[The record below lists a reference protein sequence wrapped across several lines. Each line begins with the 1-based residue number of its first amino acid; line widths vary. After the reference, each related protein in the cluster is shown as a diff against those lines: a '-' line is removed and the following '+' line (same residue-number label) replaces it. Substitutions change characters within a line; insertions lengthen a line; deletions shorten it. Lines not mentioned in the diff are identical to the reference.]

1 MLGAYGEGAGIMRR
15 VIFTVLAVVL
25 AVIVSLRAE
34 REPAAVS
41 ALAPAHWDGS
51 RCNVMA
57 EPYGTGDL
65 QTAGSGA
72 RAEIESFYLGRV
84 PTLKNGCTGLL
95 AGQNVVLILAADWQS
110 DGSSPILDRL
120 SAEGARFTDVYAPD
134 WYQGPEGREFALL
147 TGMTP
152 VTVQE
157 RTALAWTGGQG
168 ICLPFA
174 LGESLGRAGYDTWA
188 FPARAGYEA
197 AYSALG
203 FGHVM
208 ALGADLSD
216 RLNDLG
222 AGPWLAYQVLPGDGE
237 GAVTSLMTAL
247 ASRGLGRNTAV
258 CVLTGSAEPLRGHM
272 FLWGEGLSGLT
283 VDMPCSEL
291 DIAPTLLDLLGTEMD
306 SRFFSGRDLFA
317 PAGEET
323 EYPVS
328 LYGSA
333 FSDWVTAEGRYE
345 AVHDLFVP
353 GPGVNMSQTE
363 RERYVSRMRSEVY
376 GRYVYAGRVL
386 QTDHFRAARG

>member
-363 RERYVSRMRSEVY
+363 RERYVSRMRTEVY

>member
-41 ALAPAHWDGS
+41 ALAPVHWDGS

-72 RAEIESFYLGRV
+72 RAEIESYYLGRV
-84 PTLKNGCTGLL
+84 PTLKNACTGLL
-95 AGQNVVLILAADWQS
+95 AGQNVVLILAPDWQA
-110 DGSSPILDRL
+110 DGSSPLLDRL
-120 SAEGARFTDVYAPD
+120 STEGAVFSQVYAPD
-134 WYQGPEGREFALL
+134 WYQGPDGREFALL
-147 TGMTP
+147 SGMTP

-174 LGESLGRAGYDTWA
+174 LAQSLSRTGYETWA
-188 FPARAGYEA
+188 FPARAGYDN
-197 AYSALG
+197 AYGALG

-208 ALGADLSD
+208 APGADLSD
-216 RLNDLG
+216 RLGDLG
-222 AGPWLAYQVLPGDGE
+222 PGPWLAYQVLPGDGE
-237 GAVTSLMTAL
+237 EALTSLMTAL
-247 ASRGLGRNTAV
+247 ESRGLARNTALCLV
-258 CVLTGSAEPLRGHM
+258 TSSAEPLRGHM

-283 VDMPCSEL
+283 ADMPCSEL

-317 PAGEET
+317 PAGEEI
-323 EYPVS
+323 EYPVC

-333 FSDWVTAEGRYE
+333 FSDWVTEKGRYE
-345 AVHDLFVP
+345 AVHDLFIP
-353 GPGVNMSQTE
+353 AAGVNMSQTE
-363 RERYVSRMRSEVY
+363 RERYVSRMRTEVY